1 MNSFSSRS
9 DSSLSHQRGRAER
22 RSSPSLAACH
32 WNGYTQHQDP
42 IRDISST
49 GAYLLTQERW
59 APGDVITLTL
69 QRSGPAEKSPGLCIA
84 VQARAVR
91 WDENGVAVSFV
102 LPPGADLRLW
112 QSPLK
117 SAAEQTEPEDILR
130 EFRVAQAI
138 AFLNSISPAAS
149 NTIKKLLHEELSN
162 YRLECAV
169 EIALQAEKILHAGI
183 DADKMH
189 TPAKIVQRIIED
201 GSWSDDAWLLQFW
214 AGLLA
219 TSCSLEGIDESS
231 VTYIDLLCQL
241 KALHLRILA
250 AAATK
255 STKLLSGFGRISSRP
270 VIWTAQDLK
279 KITGSHDLIRIERDL
294 EHLSDLRL
302 ISDRVKSTFF
312 SPISDTKF
320 TPTSLG
326 LELYAR
332 CNGHRGKPQV
342 FYGIAPVSTPPLAI
356 EP

>member
-1 MNSFSSRS
+1 MNSSHSRM
-9 DSSLSHQRGRAER
+9 DTPASHQPQRAER
-22 RSSPSLAACH
+22 RSSPALAAYH
-32 WNGYTQHQDP
+32 WNGSILHLNP
-42 IRDISST
+42 VRDISST

-59 APGDVITLTL
+59 EPGEMITLTL
-69 QRSGPAEKSPGLCIA
+69 QRSGPLERTRENFIA

-91 WDENGVAVSFV
+91 WDDQGVAVSFV

-117 SAAEQTEPEDILR
+117 SASEQTEPEDILR

-138 AFLNSISPAAS
+138 AFLGRVSPSNSQEM
-149 NTIKKLLHEELSN
+149 KRLLHQELSN
-162 YRLECAV
+162 YRLDCSV
-169 EIALQAEKILHAGI
+169 EIALQAEKLINASI
-183 DADKMH
+183 DAEKMQA
-189 TPAKIVQRIIED
+189 PAKIVKRIIED
-201 GSWSDDAWLLQFW
+201 GSWSDDPWLLQFW

-219 TSCSLEGIDESS
+219 TSCTTNGGDEANM
-231 VTYIDLLCQL
+231 TYVDLLCQL

-255 STKLLSGFGRISSRP
+255 STKLLAGLGRISSRP
-270 VIWTAQDLK
+270 VSWTASDLK

-294 EHLSDLRL
+294 EHLNDLRL

-312 SPISDTKF
+312 SPIADTKF

-332 CNGHRGKPQV
+332 CNGYRGTPQG
-342 FYGIAPVSTPPLAI
+342 FYGLGAVPMPPISIDL
-356 EP
+356 